1 MTFFWTDVAKIQNE
15 RSYLL
20 ETLVKNVLE
29 SYADDVVVNW
39 SGRARQHNVLNTVGE
54 PAVNSGQLA
63 IEMDEVRR
71 FQYEKV

>member
-1 MTFFWTDVAKIQNE
+1 MAKIQNE

-29 SYADDVVVNW
+29 SYADDVVNW

-63 IEMDEVRR
+63 IEMDKVR